1 MNASPTADLPQ
12 DRPLV
17 VVTVGSDHHR
27 FDRLIQWVDSWI
39 ASRTDNGVDCVIQ
52 HGTATKPTH
61 GRSVDYLDHGELQRL
76 FANATAVVAQG
87 GPLSVIESLRAG
99 RRPIVVPR
107 LAQLDEVVDDH
118 QRSFCAFLAAR
129 GQVIVADDA
138 STLAAELDAA
148 IADPGYVRFTPEDDG
163 GARDA
168 AIEQIARTAESL
180 ATQRR
185 GRGPTVLMLG
195 GFGRSGSTLLE
206 RCLGEAPDVAAV
218 GEVLHLWERGLLHDE
233 RCGCGLRFSECPFW
247 RSIGKRAFG
256 DWSRVIPAAAAH
268 DRSAVVRTRRLGG
281 LLIGAIRPRRRLEQ
295 SRLTRR
301 LGNLYAAIQEE
312 SGASVLVDSSKHP
325 AYAFLLRRAPV
336 RLRCVLVVRDPRG
349 VAFSWQK
356 SVVRPEVPDDVAHM
370 PQYSVLYTAMRWL
383 GYNVLFHFLSLL
395 RVPVITVRYED
406 FMAAPKRTVS
416 EILRFAGLEPSERE
430 TAHIRHNSVTL
441 GVHHTVAGNP
451 MRFEVGEI
459 KFRPDDEWQSG
470 LRAPSRAIVSLL
482 TAPLRVVYGY
492 MRWSKSKIDSD
503 SAAAPVNPLDA
514 PPSLVE
520 SRDDSPRG
528 KHARTY
534 Q

>member
-1 MNASPTADLPQ
+1 MTAPTTADLPGH
-12 DRPLV
+12 RPLV

-27 FDRLIQWVDSWI
+27 FDRLIQWVDSWLGGQTG
-39 ASRTDNGVDCVIQ
+39 RGVDCVIQ
-52 HGTATKPTH
+52 HGTATMPAH
-61 GRSVDYLDHGELQRL
+61 GRSVPYLEHAELQRL
-76 FANATAVVAQG
+76 FAHATAVVAQG
-87 GPLSVIESLRAG
+87 GPLSIIESLRAG

-107 LAQLDEVVDDH
+107 LARLDEVVDDH

-129 GQVIVADDA
+129 GQVRIAEDA
-138 STLAAELDAA
+138 AALAAELDAA
-148 IADPGYVRFTPEDDG
+148 IADPDSLRFTPENDG
-163 GARDA
+163 GAREV
-168 AIEQIARTAESL
+168 AIDRIARVAESL

-206 RCLGEAPDVAAV
+206 RCLGEAPDVVAV

-233 RCGCGLRFSECPFW
+233 RCGCGEQFSTCPFW
-247 RSIGKRAFG
+247 RSVGKRAFG
-256 DWSRVIPAAAAH
+256 DWSRVIPAPAAY
-268 DRSAVVRTRRLGG
+268 DRAAVVRTRRLGG
-281 LLIGAIRPRRRLEQ
+281 LLIGALRPRRRLEQ
-295 SRLTRR
+295 DRLARR

-336 RLRCVLVVRDPRG
+336 RLRCVLAVRDPRG

-356 SVVRPEVPDDVAHM
+356 SVVRPEVTGEVAHM
-370 PQYSVLYTAMRWL
+370 PRYSVVYTAMRWL
-383 GYNVLFHFLSLL
+383 FYNALFHFLSLL
-395 RVPVITVRYED
+395 SVPVITVRYED
-406 FMAAPKRTVS
+406 FMAAPKQTVS
-416 EILRFAGLEPSERE
+416 EILRFAGLEASEQE
-430 TAHIRHNSVTL
+430 TAHIRHNSVVL

-451 MRFEVGEI
+451 MRFNVGEVR
-459 KFRPDDEWQSG
+459 FRPDNEWQSG
-470 LRAPSRAIVSLL
+470 LRPRARATVSLL

-492 MRWSKSKIDSD
+492 VRWSRPRIGSEP
-503 SAAAPVNPLDA
+503 AASPVNPSDA
-514 PPSLVE
+514 PSPFVE